1 MAIIHNVV
9 TCVFATGP
17 PPQFALTSEG
27 VGLSLDVHEQK
38 PWHVDPT
45 HEGILRKAVP
55 KKRVSWERRQLKK
68 FSPVKIQRHATPKK
82 GIVACVDC
90 GQWHEAHTVCG

>member
-55 KKRVSWERRQLKK
+55 KKRVSWERRQLKSVEEPHK
-68 FSPVKIQRHATPKK
+68 QETNTSDKADQVPP
-82 GIVACVDC
+82 
-90 GQWHEAHTVCG
+90 